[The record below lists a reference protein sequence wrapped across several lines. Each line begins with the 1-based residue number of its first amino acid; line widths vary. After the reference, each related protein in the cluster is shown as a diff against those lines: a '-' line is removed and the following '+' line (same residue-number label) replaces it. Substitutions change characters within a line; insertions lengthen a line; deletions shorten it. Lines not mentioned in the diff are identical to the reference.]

1 MRADEHPL
9 VMHTARCVE
18 SESELTDFR
27 FDDSDERAGEDV
39 ATDRTA
45 AFANGDDDEAWQ
57 RRVLELLDDGSY
69 YGWRGS
75 QASQLRKALEPPTSQ
90 LLITDQR
97 LMAVDINNLDEPEI
111 EWSSERGG
119 IEKVFKRSRFLEP
132 GRIVIVFGDGS
143 VLAVHVGMLSG
154 KAASNCVAAL
164 DSRA

>member
-1 MRADEHPL
+1 MRNGEHPL
-9 VMHTARCVE
+9 VMQTARCVD

-27 FDDSDERAGEDV
+27 FDDADERAGEDV
-39 ATDRTA
+39 ANDRSA
-45 AFANGDDDEAWQ
+45 ALQNDDDDEAWE
-57 RRVLELLDDGSY
+57 RRVLELLDGGSY

-97 LMAVDINNLDEPEI
+97 LMAVDVNNIDEPEI

-119 IEKVFKRSRFLEP
+119 IRKVFKRSRFLEP

-143 VLAVHVGMLSG
+143 VLAVHVGMLGG
-154 KAASNCVAAL
+154 KAAAKCVAAL
-164 DSRA
+164 GAE